1 MGNAPT
7 KPDTPNANIRAEFK
21 KDSIIK
27 TTLKTA
33 NFRFALHMKATKEEG
48 RRLNESWKDFLS
60 GVKES
65 FIYYTETKYPQ
76 YIKITR
82 VNNKI
87 QFSITTTVQ
96 MEEEDLDNLT
106 QMFSKIEHEI
116 RNYDTTAPSGLIGV
130 TNSSSSLNLLIPEE

>member
-1 MGNAPT
+1 MGNTPT
-7 KPDTPNANIRAEFK
+7 KSVTNDANIRAEFK

-48 RRLNESWKDFLS
+48 RRLNETWKDFLS

-65 FIYYTETKYPQ
+65 FIYYTQTKYPQ
-76 YIKITR
+76 YIKISR
-82 VNNKI
+82 VNDKI
-87 QFSITTTVQ
+87 QFSITTNIE
-96 MEEEDLDNLT
+96 MKEEDLDNLT
-106 QMFSKIEHEI
+106 QMFSKIETEI
-116 RNYDTTAPSGLIGV
+116 RDYDTPVASGLIGV